1 MTIRKLFYERM
12 LNTMR
17 RASKKN
23 VSGSRALRVLCMTLC
38 AVMLFGL
45 VSPVGAVSAYADEPA
60 ACTGA
65 ADCTAEVHE
74 EGCLSQADTEEAA
87 VQDDEP
93 AAVCSKSEDC
103 TAEVHEE
110 GCPKYT
116 APENN
121 DEASV
126 NAVWSDGTL
135 TGSIDGAAVSVAGQ
149 MPAGA
154 QLKIT
159 KAEGG
164 TSDADGSFSHTY
176 TLAIVTLE
184 GETEVPADTAG
195 KSYSITVT
203 APDGKEFETF
213 AVKAGGTD
221 VTVTNSNSSVSFT
234 LTGLGELAVSGKLV
248 STAKS
253 VAKIVSTGVEYTT
266 LDEAVAAAADGDTI
280 LLLANCETAGLNLS
294 KNLTIDGD
302 ADSKYTVSF
311 NDKGIAL
318 WGKALSFNN
327 CNVVMTGVGSTPY
340 TAEWNKMAICASPG
354 ASLTLNNTTM
364 SIVGANIKGIH
375 AIYFCSNNKLN
386 LNGSALTIRNYFE
399 DALEWDGGDGGYN
412 INLVNST
419 FISDHNRSGFTGTF
433 VAKIDNSKVDVI
445 NSTGNGSNGSHF
457 EIVNGSVVNF
467 NDNGSHGLS
476 AGNLTIDNSTVTANR
491 NGGNGIHVAGK
502 LNIQNNSNVTIQ
514 GNECKISSQWTIPG
528 ALYIAG
534 ESSITGSTV
543 TITGNEGSGIYQKS
557 GTLTIDPSAAVTI
570 TNNTAVKLGLGG
582 GINAHGTSVSL
593 PANLV
598 LYNNH
603 AATAGDDIYTE
614 GASLTLS
621 TPAKDRGWALDGT
634 AGTNDCTKA
643 IDGWYDDAED
653 LRWTAHDMDKLHVSE
668 VQPGTLAAPVALKA
682 AHGILSTDEYAAAE
696 ISFYKLDSVTA
707 APIAGAEFTAYS
719 DALCLKSIG
728 SSVSDDEGLV
738 SFAVTPDSY
747 PFTFYIKETG
757 APDGYFAI
765 DDVFTAVLTEG
776 IATDPQHKLIDG
788 EVTSVTVHLPGQI
801 ELKSSSENLVELDD
815 GSLAVLNDAC
825 VTLTINKVWV
835 DKGHAHPQ
843 SVRVNL
849 LANGAVYGDTLI
861 LSARNGWSATV
872 TVPMYDDNGKEIK
885 YTIKEVSLIAN
896 YKPSY
901 DGLTVYNTYTPGY
914 VPKTGDESNL
924 GLWIGIMSAC
934 AVCAGGVLVL
944 LKKRKQEN

>member
-476 AGNLTIDNSTVTANR
+476 AGNLTIDNSTVTASR
-491 NGGNGIHVAGK
+491 NGANGIHVAGT

-514 GNECKISSQWTIPG
+514 GQQ
-528 ALYIAG
+528 
-534 ESSITGSTV
+534 V
-543 TITGNEGSGIYQKS
+543 HYQQQMD
-557 GTLTIDPSAAVTI
+557 DPRRAV
-570 TNNTAVKLGLGG
+570 
-582 GINAHGTSVSL
+582 H
-593 PANLV
+593 
-598 LYNNH
+598 
-603 AATAGDDIYTE
+603 
-614 GASLTLS
+614 
-621 TPAKDRGWALDGT
+621 R
-634 AGTNDCTKA
+634 
-643 IDGWYDDAED
+643 
-653 LRWTAHDMDKLHVSE
+653 R
-668 VQPGTLAAPVALKA
+668 
-682 AHGILSTDEYAAAE
+682 
-696 ISFYKLDSVTA
+696 
-707 APIAGAEFTAYS
+707 
-719 DALCLKSIG
+719 
-728 SSVSDDEGLV
+728 
-738 SFAVTPDSY
+738 
-747 PFTFYIKETG
+747 
-757 APDGYFAI
+757 
-765 DDVFTAVLTEG
+765 
-776 IATDPQHKLIDG
+776 
-788 EVTSVTVHLPGQI
+788 
-801 ELKSSSENLVELDD
+801 
-815 GSLAVLNDAC
+815 
-825 VTLTINKVWV
+825 
-835 DKGHAHPQ
+835 
-843 SVRVNL
+843 
-849 LANGAVYGDTLI
+849 
-861 LSARNGWSATV
+861 
-872 TVPMYDDNGKEIK
+872 
-885 YTIKEVSLIAN
+885 
-896 YKPSY
+896 
-901 DGLTVYNTYTPGY
+901 
-914 VPKTGDESNL
+914 
-924 GLWIGIMSAC
+924 
-934 AVCAGGVLVL
+934 
-944 LKKRKQEN
+944 